1 MQIVRTLAHLRQVL
15 DDLNS
20 KGASL
25 GFVPTMGAL
34 HAGHLAL
41 AEEARAQTGVVIC
54 SIFVNPLQFN
64 RAEDLA
70 RYPRHEE
77 EDLALLKPAGVDLVF
92 MPEVGDLFGGG
103 WEPPV
108 YDLGGLDTVLE
119 GAWRPGHFQGVAQ
132 VVGRLLDLIPCTDLY
147 MGLKDY
153 QQCLVVQ
160 RLLDTRKGRQAVLHR
175 RPTVRDAMGLALSSR
190 NLLLSAEDLERARG
204 IARTWRWMK
213 EALAAPLSGAVPLS
227 PSAPLSGAVP
237 PSPSAPLSP
246 SALIEGGLHRLEQEG
261 LRPEYLSLVRDGTL
275 DPWSGPAV
283 DGLPRALFAGWL
295 GSVRLIDNELLAP

>member
-20 KGASL
+20 KGATL

-41 AEEARAQTGVVIC
+41 VEEARAQTGVVIC

-132 VVGRLLDLIPCTDLY
+132 VVGRLLDLIPCTDLF

-227 PSAPLSGAVP
+227 PSAPF
-237 PSPSAPLSP
+237 SP

-275 DPWSGPAV
+275 DPWSGPAD

>member
-20 KGASL
+20 KGATL

-41 AEEARAQTGVVIC
+41 VEEARAQTEVVIC

-64 RAEDLA
+64 RTEDLA

-77 EDLALLKPAGVDLVF
+77 EDLALLQPTGVDLVF

-119 GAWRPGHFQGVAQ
+119 GAWRPGHFQG
-132 VVGRLLDLIPCTDLY
+132 
-147 MGLKDY
+147 
-153 QQCLVVQ
+153 
-160 RLLDTRKGRQAVLHR
+160 
-175 RPTVRDAMGLALSSR
+175 
-190 NLLLSAEDLERARG
+190 
-204 IARTWRWMK
+204 
-213 EALAAPLSGAVPLS
+213 
-227 PSAPLSGAVP
+227 
-237 PSPSAPLSP
+237 
-246 SALIEGGLHRLEQEG
+246 
-261 LRPEYLSLVRDGTL
+261 
-275 DPWSGPAV
+275 
-283 DGLPRALFAGWL
+283 
-295 GSVRLIDNELLAP
+295 

>member
-41 AEEARAQTGVVIC
+41 VEEARAQTGVVIC

-92 MPEVGDLFGGG
+92 MPEVGDLLGGG

-119 GAWRPGHFQGVAQ
+119 GAWRPGHFQGV
-132 VVGRLLDLIPCTDLY
+132 CN
-147 MGLKDY
+147 
-153 QQCLVVQ
+153 VVQ
-160 RLLDTRKGRQAVLHR
+160 RLLDIVQPNTIYLGQKDYQQCMIIKKLTELIQS
-175 RPTVRDAMGLALSSR
+175 PTQIIICPTLRESDGLAMSSR
-190 NLLLSAEDLERARG
+190 NMRLTSVERMKAVKISEVLLFIKQEIKPGNLQDLKQRCINYLTNEG
-204 IARTWRWMK
+204 YNVDYVEIADATNLTLLQNWDGK
-213 EALAAPLSGAVPLS
+213 TKLVALVAAFLN
-227 PSAPLSGAVP
+227 
-237 PSPSAPLSP
+237 
-246 SALIEGGLHRLEQEG
+246 E
-261 LRPEYLSLVRDGTL
+261 
-275 DPWSGPAV
+275 
-283 DGLPRALFAGWL
+283 
-295 GSVRLIDNELLAP
+295 VRLIDNRIVNED

>member
-41 AEEARAQTGVVIC
+41 VEEARAQTGVVIC

-92 MPEVGDLFGGG
+92 MPEVGDLLGGG
-103 WEPPV
+103 WEPRCTIWAVWIRFWRGP
-108 YDLGGLDTVLE
+108 
-119 GAWRPGHFQGVAQ
+119 GAPGIFKGWRKWWGV
-132 VVGRLLDLIPCTDLY
+132 CWT
-147 MGLKDY
+147 
-153 QQCLVVQ
+153 
-160 RLLDTRKGRQAVLHR
+160 
-175 RPTVRDAMGLALSSR
+175 SS
-190 NLLLSAEDLERARG
+190 
-204 IARTWRWMK
+204 
-213 EALAAPLSGAVPLS
+213 
-227 PSAPLSGAVP
+227 
-237 PSPSAPLSP
+237 
-246 SALIEGGLHRLEQEG
+246 
-261 LRPEYLSLVRDGTL
+261 
-275 DPWSGPAV
+275 
-283 DGLPRALFAGWL
+283 
-295 GSVRLIDNELLAP
+295 LAPTSIWGSRIISNAWLCNGSWI

>member
-1 MQIVRTLAHLRQVL
+1 MQIVRTLAQLRQVL

-41 AEEARAQTGVVIC
+41 VEEARAQTGVVIC

-70 RYPRHEE
+70 HYPRHEE
-77 EDLALLKPAGVDLVF
+77 EDLALLQPTGVDLVF

-103 WEPPV
+103 WKPSV

-132 VVGRLLDLIPCTDLY
+132 VVGRLLDLIPCTDLF

-213 EALAAPLSGAVPLS
+213 EALAAPP
-227 PSAPLSGAVP
+227 SGAVP
-237 PSPSAPLSP
+237 PSPSALLSP

-275 DPWSGPAV
+275 DPWSGPAD

>member
-20 KGASL
+20 KGATL

-41 AEEARAQTGVVIC
+41 VEEARAQTGVVIC

-213 EALAAPLSGAVPLS
+213 DALA
-227 PSAPLSGAVP
+227 APLSGAVP

-275 DPWSGPAV
+275 DPWSGPAD

>member
-20 KGASL
+20 KGATL

-41 AEEARAQTGVVIC
+41 VEEARAQTGVVIC

-227 PSAPLSGAVP
+227 PSAPF
-237 PSPSAPLSP
+237 SP

-275 DPWSGPAV
+275 DPWSGPAD

>member
-1 MQIVRTLAHLRQVL
+1 
-15 DDLNS
+15 
-20 KGASL
+20 
-25 GFVPTMGAL
+25 
-34 HAGHLAL
+34 
-41 AEEARAQTGVVIC
+41 
-54 SIFVNPLQFN
+54 
-64 RAEDLA
+64 
-70 RYPRHEE
+70 
-77 EDLALLKPAGVDLVF
+77 
-92 MPEVGDLFGGG
+92 
-103 WEPPV
+103 
-108 YDLGGLDTVLE
+108 
-119 GAWRPGHFQGVAQ
+119 
-132 VVGRLLDLIPCTDLY
+132 LDLIPCTDLF

-213 EALAAPLSGAVPLS
+213 EALAAPPSGAVPLS
-227 PSAPLSGAVP
+227 SSAP
-237 PSPSAPLSP
+237 PSPSAPPSGAVPPSP

-275 DPWSGPAV
+275 DPWSGPAD

>member
-1 MQIVRTLAHLRQVL
+1 LQHFCESAPARQ
-15 DDLNS
+15 
-20 KGASL
+20 
-25 GFVPTMGAL
+25 
-34 HAGHLAL
+34 
-41 AEEARAQTGVVIC
+41 EEG
-54 SIFVNPLQFN
+54 
-64 RAEDLA
+64 
-70 RYPRHEE
+70 
-77 EDLALLKPAGVDLVF
+77 DLALLQPTGVDLVF
-92 MPEVGDLFGGG
+92 MPEAGDLFGGG

-119 GAWRPGHFQGVAQ
+119 GVWRPGHFQGVAQ
-132 VVGRLLDLIPCTDLY
+132 VVGRLLDLIPCTDLF

-160 RLLDTRKGRQAVLHR
+160 RLLEGRRGRQPVLHR
-175 RPTVRDAMGLALSSR
+175 RPTVRDSMGLALSSR

-213 EALAAPLSGAVPLS
+213 EALAAPYSGAVPLS
-227 PSAPLSGAVP
+227 PSAPLT
-237 PSPSAPLSP
+237 PSAPLSP

-275 DPWSGPAV
+275 DPWSGPAD

>member
-20 KGASL
+20 KGATL

-41 AEEARAQTGVVIC
+41 VEEARAQTGVVIC

-227 PSAPLSGAVP
+227 PSS
-237 PSPSAPLSP
+237 PLSP

-275 DPWSGPAV
+275 DPWSGPAD

>member
-1 MQIVRTLAHLRQVL
+1 
-15 DDLNS
+15 
-20 KGASL
+20 
-25 GFVPTMGAL
+25 
-34 HAGHLAL
+34 
-41 AEEARAQTGVVIC
+41 
-54 SIFVNPLQFN
+54 
-64 RAEDLA
+64 
-70 RYPRHEE
+70 
-77 EDLALLKPAGVDLVF
+77 
-92 MPEVGDLFGGG
+92 
-103 WEPPV
+103 
-108 YDLGGLDTVLE
+108 
-119 GAWRPGHFQGVAQ
+119 VAQ
-132 VVGRLLDLIPCTDLY
+132 VVGRLLDLIPCIDLF

-213 EALAAPLSGAVPLS
+213 EALAAPLSGAVP
-227 PSAPLSGAVP
+227 P
-237 PSPSAPLSP
+237 SP

-275 DPWSGPAV
+275 DPWSGPAD

>member
-1 MQIVRTLAHLRQVL
+1 MQIVRTLAQLRQVL

-20 KGASL
+20 KGATL

-41 AEEARAQTGVVIC
+41 VEEARAQTGVVIC

-132 VVGRLLDLIPCTDLY
+132 VVGRLLDLIPCTDLF

-213 EALAAPLSGAVPLS
+213 EALAAPPSGAVPL
-227 PSAPLSGAVP
+227 PS
-237 PSPSAPLSP
+237 SAPLSP

-275 DPWSGPAV
+275 DPWSGPAD
-283 DGLPRALFAGWL
+283 DGMPRALFAGWL